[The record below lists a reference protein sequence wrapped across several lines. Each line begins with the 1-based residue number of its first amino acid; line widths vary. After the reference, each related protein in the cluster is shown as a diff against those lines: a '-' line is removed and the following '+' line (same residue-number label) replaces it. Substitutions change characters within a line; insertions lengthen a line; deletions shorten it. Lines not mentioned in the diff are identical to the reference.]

1 VKKCRTKVL
10 SGTVFA
16 LSICIGL
23 QLGSYTAKA
32 DTSAGGQQDVILK
45 SATTLSTK
53 KTIKIPKRVTVSS
66 QSYSRGGFT
75 GGAAFAEGDL
85 SLLMETAYNQIGKP
99 YVWGGN
105 GPNVFDCSGFTVYCY
120 KAIGVTLPRVAE
132 DQAKVGAAV
141 SKENL
146 KPGDLIFFNTNGKN
160 ISHVGM
166 YVGNGEFIHAS
177 SGSGCITVS
186 QLSNSYYTRTYVGAR
201 RILK

>member
-1 VKKCRTKVL
+1 M
-10 SGTVFA
+10 
-16 LSICIGL
+16 
-23 QLGSYTAKA
+23 GSYTAKA
-32 DTSAGGQQDVILK
+32 DTTAGGQQDVILK
-45 SATTLSTK
+45 SATTVSTK
-53 KTIKIPKRVTVSS
+53 KTIKIPKRTTVNSS
-66 QSYSRGGFT
+66 SYSRGGFT
-75 GGAAFAEGDL
+75 GGAAFAEGNL
-85 SLLMETAYNQIGKP
+85 STIMDTAYNQIGKP

-120 KAIGVTLPRVAE
+120 KSIGVTLPRVAE

-146 KPGDLIFFNTNGKN
+146 KPGDLLFFNTNGKN

>member
-1 VKKCRTKVL
+1 MKNLRTKVL
-10 SGTVFA
+10 SGSVFTFA
-16 LSICIGL
+16 ICIGL
-23 QLGSYTAKA
+23 HLGSYTAKA
-32 DTSAGGQQDVILK
+32 DTTAGEQQAVMLK
-45 SATTLSTK
+45 SATTVSTK
-53 KTIKIPKRVTVSS
+53 KIIKIPKRVTASS

-75 GGAAFAEGDL
+75 GGAAFADGDV

-120 KAIGVTLPRVAE
+120 KSIGVTLPRVAE

-141 SKENL
+141 AKANL
-146 KPGDLIFFNTNGKN
+146 QPGDLLFFNTNGVN